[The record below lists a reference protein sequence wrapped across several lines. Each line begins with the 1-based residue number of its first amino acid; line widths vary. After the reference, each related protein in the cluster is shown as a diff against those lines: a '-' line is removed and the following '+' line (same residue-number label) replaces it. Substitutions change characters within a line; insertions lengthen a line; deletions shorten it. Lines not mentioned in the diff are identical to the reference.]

1 MKSRVVKIQSWTGC
15 WWPEGSRWARVSS
28 GSDAL
33 SGEGS
38 QVAGAATMA
47 PVVPL

>member
-1 MKSRVVKIQSWTGC
+1 MCSLAGVPRTQRGA

-47 PVVPL
+47 PAVPL